1 MDCKREFGWNTKE
14 VAATRCVN
22 EECIERDTAD
32 GIQIELLTPT
42 PKTVA
47 KEQSTPTEVKA
58 EIKPR
63 KEKTVNEYSISE
75 EEEREL
81 AELMDSD

>member
-1 MDCKREFGWNTKE
+1 M
-14 VAATRCVN
+14 
-22 EECIERDTAD
+22 
-32 GIQIELLTPT
+32 
-42 PKTVA
+42 A
-47 KEQSTPTEVKA
+47 KEQSMPTEVKTA
-58 EIKPR
+58 VKPR